1 MSLLHTNALLLSLV
15 ICRRTCAQQQR
26 QQQIQ
31 LHHVHVLTTLFKRL
45 HSCTKHT
52 QVTTTNVYDIY
63 HLSDVSGGAPY
74 PLMTVQTTL
83 KELLQFLPYTTTTAI
98 DNAAT
103 ATANSSATVQLVGTP
118 NEHRITWAQR

>member
-1 MSLLHTNALLLSLV
+1 
-15 ICRRTCAQQQR
+15 
-26 QQQIQ
+26 
-31 LHHVHVLTTLFKRL
+31 
-45 HSCTKHT
+45 
-52 QVTTTNVYDIY
+52 
-63 HLSDVSGGAPY
+63 
-74 PLMTVQTTL
+74 MTVQTTL